1 VRDDL
6 RLEVHCLGV
15 TRIVAGGVRVDP
27 PRRSRLVLQYLVAH
41 RPGPVAR
48 DLLLETFWP
57 GSSGAAARNSLNVAV
72 TLLRRSLRPG
82 LGDRPVVVFHDGA
95 YRIDPGVEVWVDRE
109 RSARLVRE
117 GAARLRA
124 GDDAEAVLL
133 LRAAESLHRGPLF
146 AEEPYE
152 DWIVRLRRTVEAERL
167 VLLTALRESLAA
179 ERIRVPS
186 GH

>member
-1 VRDDL
+1 MRDDL

-48 DLLLETFWP
+48 DLLLKTFWP

-72 TLLRRSLRPG
+72 TLLRRSLQSG

-95 YRIDPGVEVWVDRE
+95 YRIDPGVEVW
-109 RSARLVRE
+109 
-117 GAARLRA
+117 
-124 GDDAEAVLL
+124 
-133 LRAAESLHRGPLF
+133 
-146 AEEPYE
+146 
-152 DWIVRLRRTVEAERL
+152 
-167 VLLTALRESLAA
+167 
-179 ERIRVPS
+179 
-186 GH
+186 